1 MVKVL
6 ITGGAG
12 FIAYHLQKQCAEKF
26 EVLSF
31 DLLDALT
38 PSQLERV
45 TNLENIYNH
54 NIHQPFITQQTP
66 DVVIHLAAETGISG
80 SLTHP
85 EKYFNTNVAGTLNV
99 LEQCRLNGVKYLIY
113 ASSSS
118 VYAPNQSIMHEEAN
132 TQNQLSFYGTTKKM
146 SETLIENYCK
156 QFGITAI
163 GLRFFTVYGSFTRV
177 DMAAYKF
184 MQAIERGDEVTLFN
198 EGNVFRDFTHVSD
211 VVTCIEKLVHHIQKE
226 PIGSHQLFN
235 IGYGSPISV
244 SHYAQLIAQSLNK
257 PLHTTFKPL
266 PANELVSTHSDTTK
280 LQQYIGYR
288 PVCNIEDG
296 IVEMTN
302 WFKLIKH
309 G

>member
-12 FIAYHLQKQCAEKF
+12 FIAYHLQKQCSEKF
-26 EVLSF
+26 DVWSF
-31 DLLDALT
+31 DVLDALT
-38 PSQLERV
+38 ASQLARV
-45 TNLENIYNH
+45 TNLKNIYNH
-54 NIHQPFITQQTP
+54 NIHQPFINQQTP

-99 LEQCRLNGVKYLIY
+99 LEQCRLNGVQYLIY

-118 VYAPNQSIMHEEAN
+118 VYAPNQSVMQEDAN

-198 EGNVFRDFTHVSD
+198 QGNVYRDFTHVSD
-211 VVTCIEKLVHHIQKE
+211 VVTCIEKLVNHIQKE
-226 PIGSHQLFN
+226 PMGSHQVFN
-235 IGYGSPISV
+235 IGYGSPVSV

-257 PLHTTFKPL
+257 PLRTTFKPL
-266 PANELVSTHSDTTK
+266 PANELISTHSDTSK

-288 PVCNIEDG
+288 PACRIEDG
-296 IVEMTN
+296 ILEMTD
-302 WFKLIKH
+302 WFKSIKH